1 MIEKLAGLGFR
12 IRVTLLIVGLLLF
25 IIFLLQNTGD
35 IRIEFL
41 VFDGSIPGAIL
52 VLVTSAI
59 GFIGF
64 VFGVFTTLNTQR
76 QRRKRHESKLKEKA
90 EAEAKAE

>member
-59 GFIGF
+59 GF